1 MRYANFNGCLCV
13 CVSFYISYDLVG
25 FKEAVVSLGKL
36 RAISYFSFESR
47 RPIAQVR
54 GQCKD
59 RACIPFKT
67 TAAEREIRGHS

>member
-1 MRYANFNGCLCV
+1 MAVYAYVYRFI
-13 CVSFYISYDLVG
+13 FRMIWFG

-54 GQCKD
+54 GQCKG